1 MKVIRADEMGFC
13 FGVRDAL
20 LAARNVANPAATTLY
35 GELVH
40 NEAVQRELAE
50 RGFAAV
56 PEDGRDGAL
65 ATIDVLVTAHGVSD
79 RERRTLRERGHRLID
94 TTCPLVQHA
103 HREALRLAAKGQHV
117 IVLGRRGHVEVKG
130 LCGDLDSFSV
140 VGAVADVVCWP
151 YASLGV
157 VCQTTMPPAEAA
169 MLLDAIKRNNPQATV
184 EFADTICEPT
194 KRRQRALR
202 DLLDLVDAVVVIG
215 GARSHNTKQLAE
227 TCRAAGKRVLL
238 VRDASE
244 LQPAFFAGCES
255 VGLTAGTSTPDST
268 IDGVAAALAAM
279 ATPEVAR

>member
-50 RGFAAV
+50 RGFTAV
-56 PEDGRDGAL
+56 PEDGRDGPL
-65 ATIDVLVTAHGVSD
+65 ATVDVLVTAHGVSD

-94 TTCPLVQHA
+94 TTCPLVRHA
-103 HREALRLAAKGQHV
+103 HAEALRLAAKGCHV

-140 VGAVADVVCWP
+140 VGSAADVVRWP
-151 YASLGV
+151 HEALGV

-169 MLLDAIKRNNPQATV
+169 LLLDTIRRSNPRATV

-268 IDGVAAALAAM
+268 IEAVAAALAAM